1 MATFE
6 LQTEIEAPPEVVFDL
21 LADHTKY
28 PLWRPDISEA
38 KLFTERPI
46 RKGSKG
52 MTRGESAGR
61 EYVNDIVYYEYD
73 RPRFVSGGTTSGV
86 LDAKLTNRFTP
97 TDTGTKIELW
107 MDVRFKGFMRLIQ
120 PFLMPGVKQQF
131 KDDLDVLRE
140 YIANN

>member
-46 RKGSKG
+46 TKGSKG
-52 MTRGESAGR
+52 MTRGESGGR
-61 EYVNDIVYYEYD
+61 EFVNDIVYYEYD
-73 RPRFVSGGTTSGV
+73 RPHFVSGGTSSGNI
-86 LDAKLTNRFTP
+86 DAKLTNRFTP
-97 TDTGTKIELW
+97 TNTGTKIELE
-107 MDVRFKGFMRLIQ
+107 MEVTFKGFLRLIQ
-120 PFLMPGVKQQF
+120 PFLMPGVKKQF
-131 KDDLDVLRE
+131 ANDLEILRE

>member
-1 MATFE
+1 
-6 LQTEIEAPPEVVFDL
+6 
-21 LADHTKY
+21 
-28 PLWRPDISEA
+28 
-38 KLFTERPI
+38 
-46 RKGSKG
+46 
-52 MTRGESAGR
+52 MTRGVSGGR

-86 LDAKLTNRFTP
+86 IDAELTNRFTP

-120 PFLMPGVKQQF
+120 PLLMRGVKQQF
-131 KDDLDVLRE
+131 MDNFEALRE

>member
-1 MATFE
+1 MATLE

-21 LADHTKY
+21 LADHTKF

-52 MTRGESAGR
+52 MTRGQSGGR

-86 LDAKLTNRFTP
+86 IDAELTNRFTP
-97 TDTGTKIELW
+97 TDTGTKIEMR

-120 PFLMPGVKQQF
+120 PLLMRGVKQQF
-131 KDDLDVLRE
+131 MDNFEALRE

>member
-1 MATFE
+1 MASFE

-46 RKGSKG
+46 RQGSKG
-52 MTRGESAGR
+52 MTRGVSGGR

-86 LDAKLTNRFTP
+86 IDAKLTNRFTP
-97 TDTGTKIELW
+97 TDTGTKIELR

-120 PFLMPGVKQQF
+120 PLLMRGVKQQF
-131 KDDLDVLRE
+131 KDDFEALRD

>member
-1 MATFE
+1 MAIFE
-6 LQTEIEAPPEVVFDL
+6 LQYEIEAPPEVVFDL

-52 MTRGESAGR
+52 MTRGVSGGR

-86 LDAKLTNRFTP
+86 VDAKLTNRFTP
-97 TDTGTKIELW
+97 TDTGTKIELR
-107 MDVRFKGFMRLIQ
+107 MDVRFKGLMRLIQ
-120 PFLMPGVKQQF
+120 PLLMRGVKQQF
-131 KDDLDVLRE
+131 MDDFEALRE